1 MNNIKVKGDYI
12 LLDKSNITSLEN
24 NKSYIISN
32 DFLKEDIN
40 IIIPDNYNV
49 KFYIVNYKN
58 EYMNISFT
66 QNNSSNLE
74 FIFSATSN
82 KKINYLINNYVKG
95 NNNKT
100 LIKGRIFNDKNA
112 NTLVTVNGTIDEN
125 TIGND
130 YTEDIRGLNI
140 YSNNLEIKPN
150 LIVSTNEVIA
160 NHMVTIGNFDEKQV
174 EYLKEKGISNENIQ
188 FLLLDAFLNNIFPKD
203 MF

>member
-12 LLDKSNITSLEN
+12 LLDKSNIKSLEN
-24 NKSYIISN
+24 NKSYIISDELLN
-32 DFLKEDIN
+32 EEVN

-49 KFYIVNYKN
+49 KFYIINYEKD
-58 EYMNISFT
+58 MLKISFT
-66 QNNSSNLE
+66 QNNDSVLE
-74 FIFSATSN
+74 FVFSVISN

-112 NTLVTVNGTIDEN
+112 DTLVTVNGTIDEG

-188 FLLLDAFLNNIFPKD
+188 SLLLDAFLNNIFPKD

>member
-1 MNNIKVKGDYI
+1 MTSYMGNHVRSLLKNERGVGI
-12 LLDKSNITSLEN
+12 LLQLLYKARIVLAYQWDNILCSRSKTVGYCKECRYQNEKKSLHRQ
-24 NKSYIISN
+24 
-32 DFLKEDIN
+32 FL
-40 IIIPDNYNV
+40 
-49 KFYIVNYKN
+49 
-58 EYMNISFT
+58 
-66 QNNSSNLE
+66 
-74 FIFSATSN
+74 
-82 KKINYLINNYVKG
+82 LINNYVKG

>member
-58 EYMNISFT
+58 EYMNISFI

-150 LIVSTNEVIA
+150 LIVSTNEIIA